1 MKKHRKKLIL
11 LVIVIFILI
20 IFLFQKKKN
29 QNNSFQD
36 DLIFFKLFSSEEER
50 NKSTLLSKNQESQNQ
65 PLYDFRVSY
74 QNIDFKNI
82 NLAESIKQ
90 DTLIQEKIAPGTE
103 GEFEIL
109 LQSNRKINYRIKF
122 KSTNEKPE
130 NLNFQIKGKDR
141 KYYKLEDMEQELQ
154 GELTDNKKIAIYWKW
169 DYEGNEMQNF
179 QDTKDGQAI
188 KQYNFTIYAIGE

>member
-1 MKKHRKKLIL
+1 MKKQRKKLIL
-11 LVIVIFILI
+11 FVIVIFILI
-20 IFLFQKKKN
+20 IFLFQKRKN

-36 DLIFFKLFSSEEER
+36 DLIFFKLFSLGEER
-50 NKSTLLSKNQESQNQ
+50 NKSTLLSENQNH

-109 LQSNRKINYRIKF
+109 LQANRKINYRIKF

-154 GELTDNKKIAIYWKW
+154 GELTENKKITIYWKW
-169 DYEGNEMQNF
+169 DYEGNEKQNF

-188 KQYNFTIYAIGE
+188 KQYKFTIYAIGE